1 LWLDEKA
8 VPKIKA
14 DPQWRELLA
23 DPPRAEKPSFG
34 FDDEPP
40 VTKPD
45 GDEPRR
51 TAMTVLSRGSA
62 FGGSD
67 MLSLLL
73 EARRPDGSLEPPF
86 ALVKGTLRFPFDDI
100 ETLKAMVASAT
111 PFATGNKILADALD
125 TANQVLAAPKPPSE
139 MAANVAKNIRAAYE
153 KSDRLEVSYL
163 DESTEKTLLAERSYN
178 RRSLLGDKWVRA
190 LLTPAAGKT
199 AVVAYIPD
207 AIAKD
212 LPMFTSFVARLIV
225 RVHPQQDQYEPSDV
239 ALEVVALGRVLSF
252 GPR

>member
-1 LWLDEKA
+1 
-8 VPKIKA
+8 
-14 DPQWRELLA
+14 
-23 DPPRAEKPSFG
+23 
-34 FDDEPP
+34 
-40 VTKPD
+40 
-45 GDEPRR
+45 
-51 TAMTVLSRGSA
+51 
-62 FGGSD
+62 
-67 MLSLLL
+67 
-73 EARRPDGSLEPPF
+73 
-86 ALVKGTLRFPFDDI
+86 VKGTLRFPFDDI